1 MMRLTPVV
9 KNLVIIN
16 VIIFI
21 VWQVAGA
28 VSPDMLHFMKSYFFL
43 YKVGP
48 IWQRFTFPE
57 GFGFEP
63 VQVVTSF
70 FSHQGIMHIAFNML
84 ALASLGPAV
93 ESALG
98 SKRFLAFYLFT
109 GVAASLLIMFLDPSP
124 FKVLGAS
131 TAISGVIAAFAYI
144 YPRAPLSFFFL
155 PPFEA
160 KKFAIGIA
168 VLSAVLV
175 LAELRGFGNA
185 GGISHFGHLMGMV
198 AAVIYFYAEKYL
210 PFLPK

>member
-1 MMRLTPVV
+1 MRLTPVV

-16 VIIFI
+16 VLVF
-21 VWQVAGA
+21 VAWLLAESFGDA
-28 VSPDMLHFMKSYFFL
+28 GRLFMAENFMLFKSDLILPRAQYSEYF
-43 YKVGP
+43 
-48 IWQRFTFPE
+48 R
-57 GFGFEP
+57 P
-63 VQVVTSF
+63 VQLVTYF
-70 FSHQGIMHIAFNML
+70 FSHKEIWHIAFNML

-98 SKRFLAFYLFT
+98 GKRFFSFYIFT
-109 GVAASLLIMFLDPSP
+109 GLASAVLIWLFDPSP
-124 FKVLGAS
+124 YPVLGAS
-131 TAISGVIAAFAYI
+131 GAITGVIAAFAYI

-168 VLSAVLV
+168 VISAVLV
-175 LAELRGFGNA
+175 VAELRGYGSM

-198 AAVIYFYAEKYL
+198 GAVIYFYAEKYL